1 MSEDDERAAVLAVL
15 EAETDAWLRRDM
27 DALAGH
33 WIHSPQSRRLST
45 VAHHGTH
52 VQVGWDAIH
61 AAFVAMAKQY
71 PQTFDEARISR
82 EQMSIVV
89 NGDMAWASFDQI
101 GKRTGDDFEL
111 AGTQH
116 ELRIFQRIDGE
127 WKINCN
133 VILQRK
139 IDQETCALIEISTD
153 KKVLWLNGYAHDQI
167 NDHPSLV
174 INGGRLRVRDRAFEA
189 DLQDAVDWASKHL
202 YWNSPPADDGHRARA
217 VLLGEDDKACPLF
230 CWVFVEDGKILV
242 SLNDDQQV
250 KRRVAVAQGLYGLTA
265 AQTQL
270 AELLAQGHDLAV
282 AAERLG
288 VSINTLRTHLQRLFD
303 KTGARSQSGV
313 VSILLSA
320 DAPTA
325 R

>member
-1 MSEDDERAAVLAVL
+1 MNEDNEKAAILAVL
-15 EAETDAWLRRDM
+15 EAETEAWLCRDL
-27 DALAGH
+27 DALASH

-52 VQVGWDAIH
+52 VQVGWDAIL

-71 PQTFDEARISR
+71 PQTFDESRINR
-82 EQMSIVV
+82 ERMNIVV

-116 ELRIFQRIDGE
+116 ELRVFQRIDGK

-139 IDQETCALIEISTD
+139 LDQETCALIEIDTD
-153 KKVLWLNGYAHDQI
+153 KRVLWLNHYAHDQI
-167 NDHPSLV
+167 NGHPSLV
-174 INGGRLRVRDRAFEA
+174 INGGRLRVRDKSFEPN
-189 DLQDAVDWASKHL
+189 LQDAVDWAGQHL
-202 YWNSPPADDGHRARA
+202 YWNSPPVDPGNRARA
-217 VLLGEDDKACPLF
+217 VLLGENDKACPVF

-250 KRRVAVAQGLYGLTA
+250 KRRVSVAQNLYGLTT
-265 AQTQL
+265 AQAQL
-270 AELLAQGHDLAV
+270 AQLLVSGCDLSTAS
-282 AAERLG
+282 EKLG
-288 VSINTLRTHLQRLFD
+288 VSINTVRTHLQRLFD
-303 KTGARSQSGV
+303 KTGARSQSALVG
-313 VSILLSA
+313 ILLSA
-320 DAPTA
+320 EAPTA

>member
-1 MSEDDERAAVLAVL
+1 MSEDDERAAVIAVL
-15 EAETDAWLRRDM
+15 EAETDAWLRRDI
-27 DALAGH
+27 DALATH

-71 PQTFDEARISR
+71 PKTFDESRIIR
-82 EQMSIVV
+82 ERMSIVV
-89 NGDMAWASFDQI
+89 RGDMAWASFDQI
-101 GKRTGDDFEL
+101 GKRTGDEFEL

-139 IDQETCALIEISTD
+139 IDQETCALIELSTD

-167 NDHPSLV
+167 SDHPSLV

-202 YWNSPPADDGHRARA
+202 YWNSPPVDDGHRARA
-217 VLLGEDDKACPLF
+217 VLLGEDLNACPVF

-250 KRRVAVAQGLYGLTA
+250 KRRVAVAQTLYGLTA

-270 AELLAQGHDLAV
+270 AELLARGHDLAL
-282 AAERLG
+282 AAEKLG

-303 KTGARSQSGV
+303 KTGARTQSALVG
-313 VSILLSA
+313 IILSA